1 MGKVLVPGRPSDRLS
16 WGEAE
21 SGPIMTA
28 MQGAKKGPTVL
39 HKCFFF
45 FLEASENRE
54 PPKKTYSV
62 SSKSYPQGLPG
73 APMYVGCGWTDPL
86 VQRSYMLVVS
96 F

>member
-45 FLEASENRE
+45 FFEASENRE
-54 PPKKTYSV
+54 PPKKLILFHRNRTRRVY
-62 SSKSYPQGLPG
+62 QGHPCTWAAGGLIPWCN
-73 APMYVGCGWTDPL
+73 AVTCQL
-86 VQRSYMLVVS
+86 
-96 F
+96 